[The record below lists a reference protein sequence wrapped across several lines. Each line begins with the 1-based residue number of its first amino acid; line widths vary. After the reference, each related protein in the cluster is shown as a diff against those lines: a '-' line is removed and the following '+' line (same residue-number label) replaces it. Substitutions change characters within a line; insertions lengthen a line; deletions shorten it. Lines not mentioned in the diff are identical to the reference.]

1 MEVVRRRDTIR
12 CNGVSFLIIY
22 ILSRWL
28 VRTVRRP
35 GKFTK
40 SQRFYHF
47 FQEDVNAWTKNA
59 NENIFLQSEIL
70 HRNMNLCYFYMIYAR
85 L

>member
-12 CNGVSFLIIY
+12 CNGFSFLDNIS
-22 ILSRWL
+22 SRWL
-28 VRTVRRP
+28 GRTARRP
-35 GKFTK
+35 GRFTK
-40 SQRFYHF
+40 SQKFYHF
-47 FQEDVNAWTKNA
+47 FQEDVNVWTKNA

-70 HRNMNLCYFYMIYAR
+70 HRNMNLCYLYMIYAR